1 MQGLHWDIGTSIAIS
16 CNLLP
21 IREAIWKWAKSK
33 CDLLIV
39 NFFNFQQNNNFINI
53 YPFQLPLRKR
63 MWVEVE
69 VDRQF

>member
-39 NFFNFQQNNNFINI
+39 NFFNFQQISK
-53 YPFQLPLRKR
+53 Q
-63 MWVEVE
+63 
-69 VDRQF
+69 

>member
-39 NFFNFQQNNNFINI
+39 NFSTFNKFQNNNFMK
-53 YPFQLPLRKR
+53 YLPFPVA
-63 MWVEVE
+63 VEKEDVGGSGSG
-69 VDRQF
+69 